1 MFNSFFADDTNQ
13 INNLGAFN
21 GPIHDSVIK
30 DNLLYVAGQFGGVG
44 AHLPSPMIALN
55 YSGSGI
61 EFVSNPVDFKT
72 DNFAHNNG
80 VGISDITKLDDGSY
94 VLALSQYRSNNQF
107 FVSNPKVG
115 TPDGSATSKIRYGHM
130 VNITSSGLNTGWAM
144 AMGGGK
150 SVHQFLMLNQRTGF
164 MIGGGNNVSTFTPPN
179 SINNPGFR
187 QVNKMVLT
195 NDPSRNSMGYFLD
208 QRDTSITQ
216 FNHVRTVSNNL
227 SSNGSFFITGSI
239 YPSGG
244 TGIVFYGAN
253 FSTTDG
259 GRVLGGITAHDVI
272 SGIALTGL
280 KSCNSNVIMAVPDYE
295 RQRIYFIGNF
305 TSVNGVTR
313 NRAAACDFNFNLLPW
328 DPNLENTNQA
338 NMELGKSGIYISASQ
353 GNLNPRGSGSRYRH
367 LAKFDYENGD
377 LISEFA
383 PIGGGKYNTADYG
396 TNGCREFGDGKFLLI
411 FSGPPIHN
419 NSLNTSANLS
429 SDPQLSGRTRF
440 GSPIVID
447 TISGKHVY
455 GCFDFYGNGGGPN
468 VSPNN
473 RIKRVI
479 DNILYYPNNQHVS
492 SLNNKQFKERTL
504 AACIDLN
511 TNSIT
516 DWSPDIHDYNSYIG
530 TVGAMLL
537 DTGSNAMFIGG
548 RFDFINGV
556 SRASVGAVDLIS
568 GKSTLSFNAAL
579 GSDVDRNVNC
589 LEKSGDIL
597 YIGGNFNKTNSTT
610 KAFVGI
616 HTGTNVVVDGLN
628 WNMQRFPD
636 PISTDFL
643 SRAPYI
649 NAVAVSS
656 MKRKDNLLY
665 VGGNFSQ
672 VSGLSRSGLFCYD
685 IHRKQ
690 ITDLNINF
698 DDHVYG
704 LDIDYDNNILY
715 AVGRFHTVNGLP
727 RPRGAAID
735 LNTSG
740 ITNWT
745 PAFSRHAN
753 KVKVHPSGILVAGT
767 FADLGTGKAHTLTV
781 FDFNTTEM
789 QRYPRS
795 SMMSDLLCMD
805 IYSGK
810 LYVGGATWNQIDTFG
825 LDRQCA
831 AYELNNGRLYT
842 GFAPN
847 PSSTVQSMHIHQNS
861 GILYIGGFFTN
872 VRSNVPPS
880 TTTATR
886 NRIAAWDIKTNP
898 HTFLTSFDP
907 NLNGGCLALATSGNM
922 LYMGGSFTTVG
933 GITRNRL
940 AAYNIETNSLDS
952 NFNPNIGNNSVLFIK
967 ISGDHMY
974 IGGDFSLVGGLTR
987 NRCAKV
993 RLSDGALDAN
1003 FNPNFN
1009 STVRGIDISGDY
1021 LYAGGN
1027 FTTVGVTTKR
1037 KLCAVNSS
1045 NGTIYTNFT
1054 PIPAFDT
1061 STMHYSNPSSYVVSN
1076 YSAHAYDYV
1085 EDVKVIPG
1093 TGVGFC
1099 GQHWELYQNSGNR
1112 GVHFVDATGGALLKT
1127 FGGITDS
1134 VWGHADNIGGPF
1146 SQGSAGEEFMVHE
1159 NKLYVVS
1166 RETKSPGWENMN
1178 RLMNRNAF
1186 LTITNKTNGDP
1197 ICQKDFTLNMDTINF
1212 FGRGQGFETQWLRQY
1227 VNGVNYSGNDIFFYG
1242 EFLDM
1247 YPEERVSIGK
1257 MGLDGKLKNDFKL
1270 FSI

>member
-1 MFNSFFADDTNQ
+1 MFNTFFADNTNQ

-21 GPIHDSVIK
+21 GPINDSVIK
-30 DNLLYVAGQFGGVG
+30 DNLLYVGGNFGGLG
-44 AHLPSPMIALN
+44 AHLPSPMVALN

-61 EFVSNPVDFKT
+61 EFVSNPIDFKT
-72 DNFAHNNG
+72 DNFCHNNG
-80 VGISDITKLDDGSY
+80 VGIKDIIKLDDGSY
-94 VLALSQYRSNNQF
+94 TLSIAQFRSNNQF
-107 FVSNPKVG
+107 FISNPKDG
-115 TPDGSATSKIRYGHM
+115 TPNRAVNRMRYGPM

-150 SVHQFLMLNQRTGF
+150 AAYQLLMLNERTGF
-164 MIGGGNNVSTFTPPN
+164 MIGGGNNISTFTPPD
-179 SINNPGFR
+179 STNNPGSR
-187 QVNKMVLT
+187 QANKLVLT
-195 NDPSRNSMGYFLD
+195 KDPARNSMGYFLD

-216 FNHVRTVSNNL
+216 WFHGRTVANNITQ
-227 SSNGSFFITGSI
+227 NGSFFITGSI

-253 FSTTDG
+253 FSVTDG

-272 SGIALTGL
+272 SGFALTGL
-280 KSCNSNVIMAVPDYE
+280 ISCNNSVQMAVPDYQ
-295 RQRIYFIGNF
+295 RQRIYFVGNF
-305 TSVNGVTR
+305 TSVNGITR

-328 DPNLENTNQA
+328 NPNLENIA
-338 NMELGKSGIYISASQ
+338 GPNMELGKSGIYISCAF
-353 GNLNPRGSGSRYRH
+353 GNLNPRGSGSRYTY

-383 PIGGGKYNTADYG
+383 PIGGGKYDTVGYG
-396 TNGCREFGDGKFLLI
+396 NNGCREFGDGKFLI
-411 FSGPPIHN
+411 NFAGPSIN
-419 NSLNTSANLS
+419 NTNLNPSFNLS
-429 SDPQLSGRTRF
+429 SDPQISGRTRF
-440 GSPIVID
+440 GSPTVTD

-455 GCFDFYGNGGGPN
+455 GCFDFYNNGSGPN
-468 VSPNN
+468 TDPNN

-479 DNILYYPNNQHVS
+479 DNILYYPNNQKVS

-504 AACIDLN
+504 AACIDLR

-516 DWSPDIHDYNSYIG
+516 DWSPNIHDYNSYIG
-530 TVGAMLL
+530 NVGAMLL
-537 DTGSNAMFIGG
+537 DTGSNAIFLGG

-556 SRASVGAVDLIS
+556 SCASVGAVDLIS
-568 GKSTLSFNAAL
+568 GKRTLSFNASL
-579 GSDVDRNVNC
+579 GTDVDRNVNC
-589 LEKSGDIL
+589 LEKSGNIL
-597 YIGGNFNKTNSTT
+597 YIGGNFIQTNSTT

-616 HTGTNVVVDGLN
+616 HTGTNALVDGLN
-628 WNMQRFPD
+628 WNMRKFPD
-636 PISTDFL
+636 PISTDYL

-656 MKRKDNLLY
+656 MKRKDNFLY
-665 VGGNFSQ
+665 VGGNFSE

-685 IHRKQ
+685 IGRKQ
-690 ITDLNINF
+690 ITDLNIKF

-735 LNTSG
+735 LSTSG

-767 FADLGTGKAHTLTV
+767 FADLGTGKAHTLTA

-810 LYVGGATWNQIDTFG
+810 LYVGGATWAQIDTFG

-847 PSSTVQSMHIHQNS
+847 PSNTIQSVHAHQNS
-861 GILYIGGFFTN
+861 GILYIGGAFTT

-880 TTTATR
+880 TTTVTR
-886 NRIAAWDIKTNP
+886 NRIAAWDIKTDP

-907 NLNGGCLALATSGNM
+907 NLNSNCLALTTSGNM

-952 NFNPNIGNNSVLFIK
+952 NFNPNIGNNSVLTMK

-974 IGGDFSLVGGLTR
+974 IGGDFTLVSGVTR
-987 NRCAKV
+987 NRCAKI
-993 RLSDGALDAN
+993 RLSDGALDTN

-1009 STVRGIDISGDY
+1009 STIRSIDISGDY

-1045 NGTIYTNFT
+1045 NGTVYNNFT
-1054 PIPAFDT
+1054 PIPAFDR
-1061 STMHYSNPSSYVVSN
+1061 STMYYSDPSSYVN
-1076 YSAHAYDYV
+1076 LGYSANAYDYV
-1085 EDVKVIPG
+1085 QHVKVIPG

-1099 GQHWELYQNSGNR
+1099 GYHWELYQNSGNR
-1112 GVHFVDATGGALLKT
+1112 GVFFVDGTGGALLKT
-1127 FGGITDS
+1127 FGGYTDS
-1134 VWGHADNIGGPF
+1134 VWEQTDNIGGGYT
-1146 SQGSAGEEFMVHE
+1146 QGKVGEQFMIYE
-1159 NKLYVVS
+1159 NKLYVVNGA
-1166 RETKSPGWENMN
+1166 TKAAGWENMN
-1178 RLMNRNAF
+1178 RLMNKNAF

-1197 ICQKDFTLNMDTINF
+1197 ICQKDFTLNTDTINF
-1212 FGRGQGFETQWLRQY
+1212 YGRGQGGETQWLRQY
-1227 VNGVNYSGNDIFFYG
+1227 VNGVNYSGDNIFFYG

-1247 YPEERVSIGK
+1247 YPDERVSIGK
-1257 MGLDGKLKNDFKL
+1257 MGVDGKLKNDFKL

>member
-1 MFNSFFADDTNQ
+1 MFNPFFADDTNQ

-30 DNLLYVAGQFGGVG
+30 DNLLYVGGQFGGVG

-72 DNFAHNNG
+72 DNFCHNNG
-80 VGISDITKLDDGSY
+80 VGINDITKLNDGSY
-94 VLALSQYRSNNQF
+94 VLALAQYRSNNQF
-107 FVSNPKVG
+107 FVSDPKFG
-115 TPDGSATSKIRYGHM
+115 TPDGHAVDRMRYGHM
-130 VNITSSGLNTGWAM
+130 VNITSSGMNTGWAIG
-144 AMGGGK
+144 MGGGK
-150 SVHQFLMLNQRTGF
+150 SVYQLLMLNERTGF

-179 SINNPGFR
+179 STNNPGSR

-195 NDPSRNSMGYFLD
+195 LDRTRNSMGYFLD
-208 QRDTSITQ
+208 QRDASITQ
-216 FNHVRTVSNNL
+216 FNHGRTVSNNL
-227 SSNGSFFITGSI
+227 TQNGAFFLTGSI

-253 FSTTDG
+253 FSATDG
-259 GRVLGGITAHDVI
+259 GRVLGGITAHEVI
-272 SGIALTGL
+272 SGLALTGL
-280 KSCNSNVIMAVPDYE
+280 ISCNSNVQMAVPDYQ

-305 TSVNGVTR
+305 TSVNGITR

-328 DPNLENTNQA
+328 NPNLENIA
-338 NMELGKSGIYISASQ
+338 GPNMELGKSGIYISCAF
-353 GNLNPRGSGSRYRH
+353 GNLNPRGSGSRYTY

-383 PIGGGKYNTADYG
+383 PIGGGKYDTVGYG
-396 TNGCREFGDGKFLLI
+396 NNGCREFGDGKFLMH
-411 FSGPPIHN
+411 FAGPSIHN
-419 NSLNTSANLS
+419 NNLNTSFNLT
-429 SDPQLSGRTRF
+429 SDLQLSGRTRF
-440 GSPIVID
+440 GGPIVTD

-455 GCFDFYGNGGGPN
+455 GCFDFYNGGSGPN
-468 VSPNN
+468 AQPNS
-473 RIKRVI
+473 RIKRII

-492 SLNNKQFKERTL
+492 SLNNKYFKERTN

-516 DWSPDIHDYNSYIG
+516 NWSPEIHDYNVGIT
-530 TVGAMLL
+530 TVSAMLL

-556 SRASVGAVDLIS
+556 YRPSVGAVDSIS
-568 GKSTLSFNAAL
+568 GKRTLSFDANL
-579 GSDVDRNVNC
+579 GSDADRNVNC

-597 YIGGNFNKTNSTT
+597 YIGGNFQKTNSTT

-616 HTGTNVVVDGLN
+616 HTGTNALVDGFN
-628 WNMQRFPD
+628 WNMQKFPD
-636 PISTDFL
+636 PINTDYL

-685 IHRKQ
+685 ISKKQ

-704 LDIDYDNNILY
+704 LDIDYNNNILY

-735 LNTSG
+735 LSTSG

-767 FADLGTGKAHTLTV
+767 FADLATGKAHTLTV
-781 FDFNTTEM
+781 FDFNTTQM

-795 SMMSDLLCMD
+795 SMMSDLYCMD

-810 LYVGGATWNQIDTFG
+810 LYVGGAQWAQIDTFG
-825 LDRQCA
+825 VDRQCA

-842 GFAPN
+842 GFLPN
-847 PSSTVQSMHIHQNS
+847 PSTTTQSMHIHQNS

-872 VRSNVPPS
+872 VRSDVPPS

-898 HTFLTSFDP
+898 HTFLTSFNPD
-907 NLNGGCLALATSGNM
+907 LNGGCLALASSGNM
-922 LYMGGSFTTVG
+922 LYIGGSFTTVG

-952 NFNPNIGNNSVLFIK
+952 SFNPNVGNNNVNFIK

-974 IGGDFSLVGGLTR
+974 IGGDFTLVGGLTR
-987 NRCAKV
+987 NRCAKI

-1003 FNPNFN
+1003 FNPNLN
-1009 STVRGIDISGDY
+1009 GQVRSIDISGNY
-1021 LYAGGN
+1021 LYLGGN
-1027 FTTVGVTTKR
+1027 FNAVGATTKR
-1037 KLCAVNSS
+1037 KLCAVNPS
-1045 NGTIYTNFT
+1045 NGTLYNNFT
-1054 PIPAFDT
+1054 PIPAFDI
-1061 STMHYSNPSSYVVSN
+1061 STMYYSDPSSYLN
-1076 YSAHAYDYV
+1076 AGYSANAYDYV

-1127 FGGITDS
+1127 FGGYTDS
-1134 VWGHADNIGGPF
+1134 VWAHEDNTGGSF
-1146 SQGSAGEEFMVHE
+1146 SQGSAGEEFMVYE

-1166 RETKSPGWENMN
+1166 RQAKSHGWENMN
-1178 RLMNRNAF
+1178 RLMNKNAF

-1197 ICQKDFTLNMDTINF
+1197 ICQKDFVLNTDTINF
-1212 FGRGQGFETQWLRQY
+1212 YGRGQGGETQWLRQY
-1227 VNGVNYSGNDIFFYG
+1227 VNGVNYSGDNIFFYG
-1242 EFLDM
+1242 EFIDM
-1247 YPEERVSIGK
+1247 YPDERVSIGK

>member
-1 MFNSFFADDTNQ
+1 MFKPFFSDDTNQ

-21 GPIHDSVIK
+21 GPIHDSVVK
-30 DNLLYVAGQFGGVG
+30 DNLLYVGGQFGGVG
-44 AHLPSPMIALN
+44 AHLPSPIVALN

-72 DNFAHNNG
+72 DNFCHNNG
-80 VGISDITKLDDGSY
+80 AGINDITKLDDGSY
-94 VLALSQYRSNNQF
+94 VLALTQYRSNNQF
-107 FVSNPKVG
+107 FVSNNRFG
-115 TPDGSATSKIRYGHM
+115 TPNDPPNRNRYGHM
-130 VNITSSGLNTGWAM
+130 VNITRSGMNTGWAM

-150 SVHQFLMLNQRTGF
+150 NVWQLLMLNERTGF
-164 MIGGGNNVSTFTPPN
+164 MIGGGNNSNTLTPPVGN
-179 SINNPGFR
+179 NNPGSR

-195 NDPSRNSMGYFLD
+195 NDPARNSMGYFLD
-208 QRDTSITQ
+208 QRDTNITQ
-216 FNHVRTVSNNL
+216 FNQGRTVANNIA
-227 SSNGSFFITGSI
+227 SNGSFFITGSI

-253 FSTTDG
+253 FSLTDG

-280 KSCNSNVIMAVPDYE
+280 TSCNSNVLMAVPDYE
-295 RQRIYFIGNF
+295 RQRIYFVGNF

-328 DPNLENTNQA
+328 NPNLENISTP
-338 NMELGKSGIYISASQ
+338 NMELGKSGIYITTPF
-353 GNLNPRGSGSRYRH
+353 GFLNPRGSGSRYEKM
-367 LAKFDYENGD
+367 AKFDYENGD
-377 LISEFA
+377 LISQFA
-383 PIGGGKYNTADYG
+383 PIGGGKYDTAAYG
-396 TNGCREFGDGKFLLI
+396 TVGCREFGDGKFLII
-411 FSGPPIHN
+411 FAGPSIN
-419 NSLNTSANLS
+419 NTNLNPSFNLT
-429 SDPQLSGRTRF
+429 SDPQISGRTRF
-440 GSPIVID
+440 GGPIVID

-455 GCFDFYGNGGGPN
+455 GCFDFYNNGSGPN
-468 VSPNN
+468 TQPSN

-516 DWSPDIHDYNSYIG
+516 DWSPNIHDFNAGIG
-530 TVGAMLL
+530 TVSAMLL
-537 DTGSNAMFIGG
+537 DTGSNVMFIGG
-548 RFDFINGV
+548 RFDFINGIN
-556 SRASVGAVDLIS
+556 RPSVGAVDLIS
-568 GKSTLSFNAAL
+568 GKSTLSFNADL
-579 GSDVDRNVNC
+579 GTDNDRNVNC

-597 YIGGNFNKTNSTT
+597 YIGGNFIKTNSNT
-610 KAFVGI
+610 KCFVGI
-616 HTGTNVVVDGLN
+616 HTGTNALVDGLN
-628 WNMQRFPD
+628 WDLQQFPQ
-636 PISTDFL
+636 PISRDYL

-649 NAVAVSS
+649 NGAAVTS

-665 VGGNFSQ
+665 VGGNFVR

-685 IHRKQ
+685 ISKKQ
-690 ITDLNINF
+690 ITDLNIPF

-727 RPRGAAID
+727 RPRGAAIN
-735 LNTSG
+735 LSTSG

-745 PAFSRHAN
+745 PSFSRHAN

-781 FDFNTTEM
+781 FDCDTTEM

-795 SMMSDLLCMD
+795 TMMSDLLCMD

-810 LYVGGATWNQIDTFG
+810 LYVGGSTWAQIDTFG
-825 LDRQCA
+825 LDIQCA

-847 PSSTVQSMHIHQNS
+847 PSSTTQSMHIHQNS
-861 GILYIGGFFTN
+861 GILYIGGNFTN
-872 VRSNVPPS
+872 VRSNAPPS

-886 NRIAAWDIKTNP
+886 NRIAAWDIKTSP

-907 NLNGGCLALATSGNM
+907 NLNGNPLALATSGNM

-933 GITRNRL
+933 GVTRNRL
-940 AAYNIETNSLDS
+940 AAYNIETNSLDL
-952 NFNPNIGNNSVLFIK
+952 NFNPNINNTVNTIK

-974 IGGDFSLVGGLTR
+974 IGGDFTLVGASTR

-1003 FNPNFN
+1003 FNPNLN
-1009 STVRGIDISGDY
+1009 RTVRAIDISGDY
-1021 LYAGGN
+1021 LYIGGN
-1027 FTTVGVTTKR
+1027 FTTVGSITKR
-1037 KLCAVNSS
+1037 KLCAVNPS
-1045 NGTIYTNFT
+1045 NATLYNNFT

-1061 STMHYSNPSSYVVSN
+1061 TKMYYSDPSSYVPVGYSN
-1076 YSAHAYDYV
+1076 NAFDYV
-1085 EDVKVIPG
+1085 QDVKVIPG
-1093 TGVGFC
+1093 TGVAFC
-1099 GQHWELYQNSGNR
+1099 GYHWELYQNSGNR
-1112 GVHFVDATGGALLKT
+1112 GVFFVDATGGALLKT
-1127 FGGITDS
+1127 FGGYTDS
-1134 VWGHADNIGGPF
+1134 VWEQTDNIGGSF
-1146 SQGSAGEEFMVHE
+1146 TAGKAGEKIMVHE
-1159 NKLYVVS
+1159 NKLYVVNGA
-1166 RETKSPGWENMN
+1166 TKAAGWENMN
-1178 RLMNRNAF
+1178 RLMNKNAF

-1197 ICQKDFTLNMDTINF
+1197 ICQKDFTLNTDTINF
-1212 FGRGQGFETQWLRQY
+1212 YGRGQGGETQWLRQY

-1270 FSI
+1270 FSM

>member
-1 MFNSFFADDTNQ
+1 MFNPFFSDDTNQ

-21 GPIHDSVIK
+21 GPIHDSVVK
-30 DNLLYVAGQFGGVG
+30 DNLLYVGGQFGGVG

-72 DNFAHNNG
+72 DNFCHNNG
-80 VGISDITKLDDGSY
+80 AGINDITKLDDGSY
-94 VLALSQYRSNNQF
+94 VLALTQYRSNNQF
-107 FVSNPKVG
+107 LISNPKAG
-115 TPDGSATSKIRYGHM
+115 TPGDNLVGRTRYGHM
-130 VNITSSGLNTGWAM
+130 VNMTSSGLNTGWAM
-144 AMGGGK
+144 GMGGGK
-150 SVHQFLMLNQRTGF
+150 NVWQLLMLNERTGF
-164 MIGGGNNVSTFTPPN
+164 MIGGGNNVNTFTPPN
-179 SINNPGFR
+179 SVNNPGSR

-195 NDPSRNSMGYFLD
+195 KDSTRNSMGYFLD
-208 QRDTSITQ
+208 QRDTNITQ
-216 FNHVRTVSNNL
+216 FNHGRTVANNL

-253 FSTTDG
+253 FSLTDG
-259 GRVLGGITAHDVI
+259 GRVLGGITAHEVI
-272 SGIALTGL
+272 SGFALTGL
-280 KSCNSNVIMAVPDYE
+280 TSCNSNVLMAVPDYE
-295 RQRIYFIGNF
+295 RQRIYFVGNF

-328 DPNLENTNQA
+328 NPNLENVNTPHI
-338 NMELGKSGIYISASQ
+338 ELGKSGIYITTPF
-353 GNLNPRGSGSRYRH
+353 GVLNPRGSGSRYEKM
-367 LAKFDYENGD
+367 AKFDYENGD
-377 LISEFA
+377 LISQFA
-383 PIGGGKYNTADYG
+383 PIGGGKYDTAAYG
-396 TNGCREFGDGKFLLI
+396 TIGCREFGDGKFLII
-411 FSGPPIHN
+411 FAGPSIN
-419 NSLNTSANLS
+419 NTNLNPSFNLT
-429 SDPQLSGRTRF
+429 SDPQISGRKRF
-440 GSPIVID
+440 GGPIVID

-455 GCFDFYGNGGGPN
+455 GCFDFYNNGSGPN
-468 VSPNN
+468 TQPSN

-516 DWSPDIHDYNSYIG
+516 DWSPDIHDYNAGIG

-537 DTGSNAMFIGG
+537 DTGSNVMFLGG

-556 SRASVGAVDLIS
+556 NRPSVGAVDLIS
-568 GKSTLSFNAAL
+568 GKSTLSFNADL
-579 GSDVDRNVNC
+579 GTDNDRNVNC

-597 YIGGNFNKTNSTT
+597 YIGGNFNKINSNT
-610 KAFVGI
+610 KCFVGI
-616 HTGTNVVVDGLN
+616 HTGTNTLVDGLN
-628 WNMQRFPD
+628 WDLQQFPQ
-636 PISTDFL
+636 PISRDYL

-649 NAVAVSS
+649 NGAAVIS

-665 VGGNFSQ
+665 VGGNFAR

-685 IHRKQ
+685 ISKKE
-690 ITDLNINF
+690 ITDLNISF

-727 RPRGAAID
+727 RPRGAAIN
-735 LNTSG
+735 LSTSG

-745 PAFSRHAN
+745 PSFSRHAN

-781 FDFNTTEM
+781 FDCDTTEM

-795 SMMSDLLCMD
+795 TMMSDLLCMD

-810 LYVGGATWNQIDTFG
+810 LYVGGATWLQIDTFG

-847 PSSTVQSMHIHQNS
+847 PGNSVQSMHVHQNS
-861 GILYIGGFFTN
+861 GILYIGGSFTN
-872 VRSNVPPS
+872 VRSDAPPS

-886 NRIAAWDIKTNP
+886 NRIAAWNIKTNP

-907 NLNGGCLALATSGNM
+907 NLNGNCLALATSGNM

-933 GITRNRL
+933 GVTRNRL
-940 AAYNIETNSLDS
+940 AAYNIETNSLDL
-952 NFNPNIGNNSVLFIK
+952 NFNPNINNSVNTIK

-974 IGGDFSLVGGLTR
+974 IGGDFTLVGASTR

-1003 FNPNFN
+1003 FNPNLN
-1009 STVRGIDISGDY
+1009 RTVRAIDISGDY
-1021 LYAGGN
+1021 LYIGGN
-1027 FTTVGVTTKR
+1027 FTTVGGITKR
-1037 KLCAVNSS
+1037 KLCAVNPS
-1045 NGTIYTNFT
+1045 NATLYNNFT

-1061 STMHYSNPSSYVVSN
+1061 TKMYYSDPSSYVPVGYSN
-1076 YSAHAYDYV
+1076 NAYDYV
-1085 EDVKVIPG
+1085 QDVKVIPG
-1093 TGVGFC
+1093 TGVAFC
-1099 GQHWELYQNSGNR
+1099 GYHWELYQNSGNR
-1112 GVHFVDATGGALLKT
+1112 GVFFVNATGGALLKT
-1127 FGGITDS
+1127 FGGYTDS
-1134 VWGHADNIGGPF
+1134 VWEHTDNIGGGF
-1146 SQGSAGEEFMVHE
+1146 TAGKAGEKIMVHE
-1159 NKLYVVS
+1159 NKLYVVNGA
-1166 RETKSPGWENMN
+1166 TKAAGWENMN
-1178 RLMNRNAF
+1178 RLMNKNAF

-1197 ICQKDFTLNMDTINF
+1197 ICQKDFTLNTDTINF
-1212 FGRGQGFETQWLRQY
+1212 YGRGQGGEVQWLRQY

-1270 FSI
+1270 FSM